1 MISLTV
7 KTSLYQQAIYGIILS
22 MENFFNTNTAKPS
35 APLDAQYDDLKDNA
49 VVPRFI
55 TGEEKKLASNER
67 GTAYHRVME
76 CLDYSRSINI
86 DGVKQDI
93 QQMLDT
99 GRMTRIQAESIN
111 PYDINTFV
119 QSEIGQR
126 VSKAEQSGKAKREQ
140 PFVFECDGQLVQ
152 GVIDLYIEEE
162 DGIVIV
168 DYKTDRIR
176 RDKSGEDEL
185 VKRYA
190 VQLDYYAKALEQL
203 TGKKVKEKVIY
214 SFALGKGIVC

>member
-1 MISLTV
+1 
-7 KTSLYQQAIYGIILS
+7 
-22 MENFFNTNTAKPS
+22 
-35 APLDAQYDDLKDNA
+35 
-49 VVPRFI
+49 
-55 TGEEKKLASNER
+55 
-67 GTAYHRVME
+67 ME

-99 GRMTRIQAESIN
+99 GRMTRIQVESIN

-126 VSKAEQSGKAKREQ
+126 VSKAEQSGKTKREQ

-190 VQLDYYAKALEQL
+190 IQLDYYAKALEQL

-214 SFALGKGIVC
+214 SFTLGKGIVC